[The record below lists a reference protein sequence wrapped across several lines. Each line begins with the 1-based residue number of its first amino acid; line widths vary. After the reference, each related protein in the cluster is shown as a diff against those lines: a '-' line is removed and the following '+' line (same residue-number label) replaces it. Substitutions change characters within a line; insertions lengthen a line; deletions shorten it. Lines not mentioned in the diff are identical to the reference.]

1 MQRNNN
7 TRGAVNRRLLA
18 LIILIVTIITI
29 SIVLTACEEANI
41 TVNYVMGE
49 ETVTKIYKVVEKS
62 SIIEFPA
69 TEKVGYDF
77 VGWYLDEDF
86 TQECKEIGDLTE
98 ITVYAK
104 YSTKHFAV
112 KFVDYEG
119 NAILVDGK
127 EKQYVEYGQAAVAP
141 SEIPAKEGYEFI
153 SWKSSFNK
161 ITKDLVVEASYAKK
175 SFSIQMENGS
185 NSQEFI
191 FEDSIA
197 DYLAQAQKLISVPD
211 GAKFYGWYIDA
222 ERTVPLNSDTMI
234 AQDVTLYPGYK
245 LSIPSG
251 AKNIVV
257 DGTAMNSPVAT
268 VTYGKFNSIK
278 LFSGANLQSQDGY
291 SFEWI
296 CDGAT
301 FNNSN
306 FTQAEISNLSA
317 GEHNITCRITCSNIE
332 NLVVNSANYTF
343 KITVDYGDLV
353 LTPQLNTV
361 IYNNAQAQIS
371 LGGLL
376 KTDTLIYLIDGQ
388 ESDTPIEMINVG
400 EYTQKVRVYRDNY
413 TPAEYDCQVKITPRT
428 LTIKANDYTATYGD
442 RINIADLGYTC
453 DGLADGDI
461 FSDCIIGEAQYDS
474 TYAFGAKC
482 DITDN
487 NSDISVSGFSADNYS
502 ITYVKGKL
510 TVNKATLIVTIDD
523 KVVFYCDDAPEYTLV
538 FDEFVNSEDI
548 EEAKNWTLKC
558 DYKKGDEA
566 GKTYPITMSENFIS
580 DKYNFECKK
589 DGVLTVKPK
598 SVETLQVNVCWEV
611 PVIIY
616 NGSDQSSKVTAYYN
630 DDSGNRQPVNVT
642 FDREFIN
649 AGNYT
654 ATASI
659 AEGNYSADNYE
670 IHNKTK
676 NIAIYKGEYTNE
688 QLASAVPTLEGITY
702 SPTGKLS
709 DISLPNG
716 LSWENPTINPK
727 PTETKYLATYNI
739 DPGNYYDATIE
750 ITLTVAKMKLSINK
764 NLVEYD
770 FTNSL
775 VNISNDIKWIAD
787 GIAVNADFSVESF
800 DKAGTYKTTASL
812 THDCYQADSVT
823 VYVKLKGVLLGS
835 NYYTI
840 EDAFNIATSGI
851 ITVKYDTQFTGDS
864 EIRNALY
871 NNDSYYTLKS
881 GVTLLV
887 PYDDA
892 GTAKVD
898 VVSETDSTPIGAF
911 RTLSVNRGVNLNING
926 TVTVNAVRGKY
937 STNHQ
942 GHTIGYYGAMSL
954 AEGVVL
960 TLNSGAVL
968 NCNGYIIGEGSIN
981 ALSGSKV
988 YDVLA
993 IRDFRGG
1000 KVSNGIYKKYFPF
1013 SQYAFDNIEVLLKV
1027 NYGGELF
1034 GRYSIFTSVADVNDS
1049 TALISSNSSLFTLSS
1064 GYVTKKLNTDTGKSI
1079 LTINGVM
1086 STNNITVEAGGT
1098 LIKINMST
1106 KGLEFAVPGNFAFKI
1121 ESGSTVN
1128 INNKFKLLPGSE
1140 FIIDEGATVNVMSGG
1155 NMYFFGNG
1163 VEYSNG
1169 VYNGSINNP
1178 PYGNTV
1184 TTLASRNKVV
1194 SYLLTD
1200 NTKFSVNGTLNVNS
1214 GAALGGLIS
1223 SDRQGAVINLQ
1234 GTLNGTI
1241 KGNLNITKVST
1252 LSVDYTLD
1260 DIQIIAK
1267 GDTGSGVVELSTGV
1281 YTSNASGQWIRG

>member
-7 TRGAVNRRLLA
+7 TRGADKRKLLA
-18 LIILIVTIITI
+18 LIILIVTILAV
-29 SIVLTACEEANI
+29 SIILTACEAVSI

-49 ETVTKIYKVVEKS
+49 ETVTKTYKVDEKS
-62 SIIEFPA
+62 SINEFPA

-77 VGWYLDEDF
+77 VGWFLDKDL
-86 TQECKEIGDLTE
+86 TQECKDIGDLTE

-104 YSTKHFAV
+104 YSIKLFTV
-112 KFVDYEG
+112 KFVDYAGEP
-119 NAILVDGK
+119 ILVDGQQ
-127 EKQYVEYGQAAVAP
+127 EQRIEYGQAAVAP
-141 SEIPAKEGYEFI
+141 SEIPAKDGYEFV

-191 FEDSIA
+191 FEESIA
-197 DYLAQAQKLISVPD
+197 DYLAKAQKLISVPD
-211 GAKFYGWYIDA
+211 GAKFYDWYIDA

-245 LSIPSG
+245 LSVPST

-257 DGTAMNSPVAT
+257 DGTAKNSPVAT
-268 VTYGKFNSIK
+268 VTYGKFNNIK
-278 LFSGANLQSQDGY
+278 LLSGVNLQSQDGY

-296 CDGAT
+296 CEGAT
-301 FNNSN
+301 FNNSS
-306 FTQAEISNLSA
+306 FTSTEISNLSA
-317 GEHNITCRITCSNIE
+317 GEHNITCRISCSNID

-343 KITVDYGDLV
+343 KITVNYGDLV

-361 IYNNAQAQIS
+361 IYNNAQVQIK

-376 KTDTLIYLIDGQ
+376 ETDTLIYLIDGQ

-413 TPAEYDCQVKITPRT
+413 TPADFDCQVKITPRT
-428 LTIKANDYTATYGD
+428 LTVKVNDYTATYGE
-442 RINIADLGYTC
+442 RINIADLSYTY

-461 FSDCIIGEAQYDS
+461 FNNCIMGQAQYGS
-474 TYAFGAKC
+474 TYVFGAKC
-482 DITDN
+482 DISDN

-502 ITYVKGKL
+502 ITYIKGKL
-510 TVNKATLIVTIDD
+510 TVAKATLSVTIDD
-523 KVVFYCDDAPEYTLV
+523 KVVFYSDEVPEYTLV
-538 FDEFVNSEDI
+538 FDGFVNSEDI

-558 DYKKGDEA
+558 DYKKGDEV
-566 GKTYPITMSENFIS
+566 GNYPITMSENFIS

-589 DGVLTVKPK
+589 EGVLTVKPI
-598 SVETLQVNVCWEV
+598 SVETLYVNVCWEV

-616 NGSDQSSKVTAYYN
+616 DGSDQSNKVTAYYN
-630 DDSGNRQPVNVT
+630 DDNGKRQPVNVT
-642 FDREFIN
+642 LDREFKN

-659 AEGNYSADNYE
+659 PEGNYTADNYE

-676 NIAIYKGEYTNE
+676 NITIYRCEYTEE

-709 DISLPNG
+709 DISLPVG
-716 LSWENPTINPK
+716 FSWENKDINPT
-727 PTETKYLATYNI
+727 PTVEKYRAIYNV
-739 DPGNYYDATIE
+739 DDSNYYDATVDIS
-750 ITLTVAKMKLSINK
+750 LVVAKMKLSINK

-775 VNISNDIKWIAD
+775 VNISNDIKWI
-787 GIAVNADFSVESF
+787 GEGVAVNADFSVESF
-800 DKAGTYKTTASL
+800 DKAGTFKTTASL
-812 THDCYQADSVT
+812 THDCYQSDSVI
-823 VYVKLKGVLLGS
+823 VYVKLKGVLVGTS
-835 NYYTI
+835 YYTI
-840 EDAFNIATSGI
+840 EDAFNIATSGN
-851 ITVKYDTQFTGDS
+851 ITVKYDTQFTGDL

-892 GTAKVD
+892 GTAEVD

-911 RTLSVNRGVNLNING
+911 RTLSVNSGVNLNING
-926 TVTVNAVRGKY
+926 TITVNAVRGKY
-937 STNHQ
+937 NTHHQ
-942 GHTIGYYGAMSL
+942 GHTIGYYGVMSL
-954 AEGVVL
+954 AEGVEL

-968 NCNGYIIGEGSIN
+968 NCNGYIIGEGIIN

-1013 SQYAFDNIEVLLKV
+1013 SQYAFDNIEVLLKI

-1064 GYVTKKLNTDTGKSI
+1064 GYVTKKLNTDTGKCI
-1079 LTINGVM
+1079 LTVNGVM

-1106 KGLEFAVPGNFAFKI
+1106 AGLEFAVPGNFAFKI

-1169 VYNGSINNP
+1169 VYNGSVNNP

-1200 NTKFSVNGTLNVNS
+1200 NTKFTVNGTYNVNS
-1214 GAALGGLIS
+1214 GAAFGGLIS

-1252 LSVDYTLD
+1252 LSIDYTLD

-1267 GDTGSGVVELSTGV
+1267 GDTGVGVVELSQGV
-1281 YTSNASGQWIRG
+1281 YTSNASGQWIKD